1 MHMIPKF
8 DENGYL
14 PSGVHLASLDEIEAR
29 FGRQSEIR
37 RVEMQSLRWLA
48 DLARKAGVL
57 RLIVN
62 GSFVTERLEPNDVD
76 CVLLAE
82 EGGAKSAD
90 AEHEFRA
97 GLPFLQVAMIGQED
111 FDFLVNTVFATDRKW
126 IAKEP

>member
-1 MHMIPKF
+1 MIPKF

-90 AEHEFRA
+90 AEHEIRA